1 MFTYEITMRTAALWT
16 KKSVCSE
23 NIQEESFNIKTLA
36 NQVDKIIK
44 LLQGEMLL
52 IFNLEEMTY

>member
-1 MFTYEITMRTAALWT
+1 MRAAAPWT

-23 NIQEESFNIKTLA
+23 NIWEESFNIKTLA

-52 IFNLEEMTY
+52 IIDLEEMTY